1 MLHQYEEDLLLHAIK
16 AIGIKGPIFGI
27 ATDKID
33 KMITKLPIPTCI
45 VLIHFGTETSCV
57 IINEIYYLFI
67 EILLL
72 MFKVCSIFLIFFYF

>member
-33 KMITKLPIPTCI
+33 KMITKLPIPICI
-45 VLIHFGTETSCV
+45 VLIHFGTETSYV
-57 IINEIYYLFI
+57 IINED
-67 EILLL
+67 ILS
-72 MFKVCSIFLIFFYF
+72 FHQDIIINV